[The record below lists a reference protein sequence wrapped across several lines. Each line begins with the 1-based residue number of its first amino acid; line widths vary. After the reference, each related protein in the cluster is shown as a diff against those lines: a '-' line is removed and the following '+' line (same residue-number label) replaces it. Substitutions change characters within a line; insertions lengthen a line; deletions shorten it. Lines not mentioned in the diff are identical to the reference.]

1 MSLDKSRIPKRGNS
15 SRKFIPE
22 KQRKTMTDPFVDWIK
37 RSRSDKRGTV
47 SGRMV
52 ETRSQKTSEERREL
66 LEVEVN
72 TDHTMNDNQEVNE
85 LEGRGRRLASE
96 STPVEQ
102 GQDFATSTGTLDREE
117 MSELSDISTE
127 VAATRR
133 SPTDNTMMASG
144 TGKQT
149 TSSSF
154 SERMKNTFG
163 NIFPFSMG
171 GGAGN
176 DGESQEE
183 EDEEEQGDS
192 GSQLSLNSSIQES
205 EAHVGRETG
214 TMDKFGVVTTIS
226 KEANTPGQSKDFAI
240 RASSEPQPGE
250 NKTRGLGN
258 ALIDPETNKEEM
270 LKQRVKARI
279 STSTKLPGTDRVTP
293 PLVTPLVDNGAAL
306 EEALNNIVDSLGEQN
321 EQMSIR
327 MSELERAVHIARER
341 LREEINRN
349 RQEVDRSEKRLKE
362 RTDEH
367 MTRNLS
373 RMTREA
379 EQREL
384 RLRADMEK
392 LRIQQ
397 EQSLGTLDTK
407 IDAMMERRTQ
417 AIMDRL
423 DGLLSS
429 KSGPKEGEPNATH
442 ATGRSDSGNRGHASP
457 RRSHVGQAGSAHGD
471 SDCRDAPH
479 TEPSTRCE
487 DTQTGHSR
495 DATAMATAFEPLN
508 RSLETFLTRLSETN
522 ERSEKSRRVF
532 KKPRCYKDESDGC
545 IDTWIEVMKLH
556 FEEEDLSER
565 QECSALTS
573 NLEGT
578 ALNCVMAKKQYQ
590 RDTAEKIFEILLNRF
605 GSGVQGHQ
613 AMMRFEK
620 RRQREDETIDKF
632 LDDLEMLRR
641 RSQPDESNRRM
652 NLAVAS
658 KFIDGVKNDELR
670 TMLATHYTPLS
681 TNAPTP
687 EELRL
692 KSKEY
697 LLLKPPSRSGYYKN
711 NYGNFNN
718 GPANQGNNWYKPRDD
733 MDKRRSCANCSSTD
747 HHVSACPAYKQGMK
761 AIGFSLENE
770 DASELD
776 HEDFMRG
783 VIAKFGP
790 RCFFCNL
797 EGHFKSDCPQFWDA
811 VADIKHPRHEEA
823 LSGVKAS
830 KARLLSEA
838 EARRKDKPQEL
849 VAKKMQAVTEEAREP
864 EPATAA
870 DDFKIDYRAAARDA
884 INRVQQELVTKEI
897 EQKVK
902 LELENEKLQE
912 QLNAFEATEVEEAKA
927 PSSLSMKLNVISFQ
941 RFGMAPQ
948 GSKIQSIISV
958 AGHQVIRCLSEPSEF
973 TLMHLDTYADY
984 LRQMEPRTES
994 RAVRAL
1000 LTTGG
1005 PRMKKLHGRYLE
1017 VYGPY
1022 QVMLNV
1028 DGISIYTRTYVTT
1041 DDDQIGQIYLG
1052 EEELKVRRIGHDAM
1066 MEQDAVHIGYEADV
1080 TAHLLDTNGT
1090 KIGVTGLL
1098 DTGAVVS
1105 VMPIKTWE
1113 RMGFTREDLI
1123 PTNLRLAAANRGAIY
1138 VAGRTPIM
1146 VLHMGGR
1153 DIWMS
1158 FLVVE
1163 NLDDTDQFILGRDF
1177 VRNFDVMIDL
1187 NNGLIRIRNPD
1198 RKYVKRPINRIITE
1212 ENKVPVFFG

>member
-22 KQRKTMTDPFVDWIK
+22 KQRKTMTGPFVDWIK
-37 RSRSDKRGTV
+37 RTRSDKEETV

-72 TDHTMNDNQEVNE
+72 TDHTMNDNQGVNG

-102 GQDFATSTGTLDREE
+102 GHDFATSTGTLDREE

-127 VAATRR
+127 VTATRR

-183 EDEEEQGDS
+183 EDEEEQGDF
-192 GSQLSLNSSIQES
+192 GSQVSLNSSIQES

-240 RASSEPQPGE
+240 RTSSEPQPGE
-250 NKTRGLGN
+250 SRTRGLGN
-258 ALIDPETNKEEM
+258 ALMDPELNNEK
-270 LKQRVKARI
+270 
-279 STSTKLPGTDRVTP
+279 
-293 PLVTPLVDNGAAL
+293 NGAAL
-306 EEALNNIVDSLGEQN
+306 EEALNNIVGSLGEQN

-327 MSELERAVHIARER
+327 MSEQERAVHIERES

-397 EQSLGTLDTK
+397 EQSLGSLDTK

-417 AIMDRL
+417 AFMDRL
-423 DGLLSS
+423 DGLLSR
-429 KSGPKEGEPNATH
+429 KSGPKEGEPNSGGPSREPRVNFNEHQRRKTYGSTRGRGSSSGYATRGNTAWGPNSRASSTGNRQTSNERPTQSTH
-442 ATGRSDSGNRGHASP
+442 ATGRSDSGNMGHTSP
-457 RRSHVGQAGSAHGD
+457 RRSHMGQAGNAHGD

-487 DTQTGHSR
+487 DTQAGHSR

-508 RSLETFLTRLSETN
+508 RSLETFLTRLSRTN

-545 IDTWIEVMKLH
+545 FDTWIEVMKLH

-658 KFIDGVKNDELR
+658 KSIDGVKNDELR

-711 NYGNFNN
+711 SYGNFNN

-761 AIGFSLENE
+761 AIGLSLEDE

-927 PSSLSMKLNVISFQ
+927 PSSLSMKLNVISGQ
-941 RFGMAPQ
+941 RFGMASQ

-958 AGHQVIRCLSEPSEF
+958 AGHQVIINLSEPSEF
-973 TLMHLDTYADY
+973 TLMHLDT
-984 LRQMEPRTES
+984 
-994 RAVRAL
+994 V
-1000 LTTGG
+1000 
-1005 PRMKKLHGRYLE
+1005 
-1017 VYGPY
+1017 
-1022 QVMLNV
+1022 NC
-1028 DGISIYTRTYVTT
+1028 
-1041 DDDQIGQIYLG
+1041 
-1052 EEELKVRRIGHDAM
+1052 
-1066 MEQDAVHIGYEADV
+1066 
-1080 TAHLLDTNGT
+1080 
-1090 KIGVTGLL
+1090 
-1098 DTGAVVS
+1098 
-1105 VMPIKTWE
+1105 
-1113 RMGFTREDLI
+1113 
-1123 PTNLRLAAANRGAIY
+1123 
-1138 VAGRTPIM
+1138 
-1146 VLHMGGR
+1146 
-1153 DIWMS
+1153 
-1158 FLVVE
+1158 
-1163 NLDDTDQFILGRDF
+1163 
-1177 VRNFDVMIDL
+1177 
-1187 NNGLIRIRNPD
+1187 
-1198 RKYVKRPINRIITE
+1198 
-1212 ENKVPVFFG
+1212 

>member
-1 MSLDKSRIPKRGNS
+1 
-15 SRKFIPE
+15 
-22 KQRKTMTDPFVDWIK
+22 
-37 RSRSDKRGTV
+37 
-47 SGRMV
+47 
-52 ETRSQKTSEERREL
+52 
-66 LEVEVN
+66 
-72 TDHTMNDNQEVNE
+72 
-85 LEGRGRRLASE
+85 
-96 STPVEQ
+96 
-102 GQDFATSTGTLDREE
+102 
-117 MSELSDISTE
+117 
-127 VAATRR
+127 
-133 SPTDNTMMASG
+133 MA
-144 TGKQT
+144 K
-149 TSSSF
+149 
-154 SERMKNTFG
+154 
-163 NIFPFSMG
+163 
-171 GGAGN
+171 
-176 DGESQEE
+176 
-183 EDEEEQGDS
+183 
-192 GSQLSLNSSIQES
+192 
-205 EAHVGRETG
+205 
-214 TMDKFGVVTTIS
+214 
-226 KEANTPGQSKDFAI
+226 
-240 RASSEPQPGE
+240 
-250 NKTRGLGN
+250 
-258 ALIDPETNKEEM
+258 
-270 LKQRVKARI
+270 
-279 STSTKLPGTDRVTP
+279 
-293 PLVTPLVDNGAAL
+293 
-306 EEALNNIVDSLGEQN
+306 
-321 EQMSIR
+321 
-327 MSELERAVHIARER
+327 
-341 LREEINRN
+341 
-349 RQEVDRSEKRLKE
+349 
-362 RTDEH
+362 
-367 MTRNLS
+367 NLS

-384 RLRADMEK
+384 RLRDDMER

-429 KSGPKEGEPNATH
+429 KSGPKEGEPNSGGPSKEPRVNFNEHQKWKTYGSTRGRGSSSGYVTRDNGAWGPNSRASSTGNRQTSNERPTQGTH

-457 RRSHVGQAGSAHGD
+457 RRSHVGQAGNTHGD
-471 SDCRDAPH
+471 SVCRDAPH

-487 DTQTGHSR
+487 DTQAGHSR

-508 RSLETFLTRLSETN
+508 RSLETFLTRLSRTN
-522 ERSEKSRRVF
+522 ERSKKSRRVF

-556 FEEEDLSER
+556 FEKEDLSEK

-573 NLEGT
+573 KLEGT

-620 RRQREDETIDKF
+620 QRQREDETIDKF

-747 HHVSACPAYKQGMK
+747 HHVSACPNYKQGMK
-761 AIGFSLENE
+761 AIGLSLEDE

-811 VADIKHPRHEEA
+811 VADIKQPRHEEA

-830 KARLLSEA
+830 KARLLSES

-849 VAKKMQAVTEEAREP
+849 AAKKMQAVIEETREP

-870 DDFKIDYRAAARDA
+870 HDFKIDYKAAARDA
-884 INRVQQELVTKEI
+884 LNRVQQELVTKEI

-912 QLNAFEATEVEEAKA
+912 QLNTFEATEFEETKA
-927 PSSLSMKLNVISFQ
+927 PSSLSMKLNVISGQ
-941 RFGMAPQ
+941 RFGMVPQ

-958 AGHQVIRCLSEPSEF
+958 AGHQVIRNLSEPSEF

-984 LRQMEPRTES
+984 LRQVEPRTES

-1041 DDDQIGQIYLG
+1041 DGDQMGQIYLG
-1052 EEELKVRRIGHDAM
+1052 EEELKVRRIGYDAM

-1138 VAGRTPIM
+1138 VAGRTPIT

-1153 DIWMS
+1153 DLWMS

-1163 NLDDTDQFILGRDF
+1163 NLDDADQFILGRDF

-1198 RKYVKRPINRIITE
+1198 RKYVKRPINRIIID
-1212 ENKVPVFFG
+1212 ENKVPIFLDRKVKLQPGQAVVAIFRMRNLNSLSDSKQVCLVPNPNSQSSVILGRSFSVTRNGLCVSVMLNTLDTTVSITGHHGFNELESDKLVLPEIEHLKGKIGEGDFKKLRDLLNRNADVFSKHKADIGCCNFVEHEIELEEGAVPHREGARRMTPHKSEACRTEIEMLLEYDMIEPSKSPWACGVVMAKKKGGSLDFVATFVT